1 MANTHFFGKRF
12 GISSKNRHA
21 NTEGNTRRS
30 ARGFALL
37 QFVWTVA
44 GVMVIALAAWHFADR
59 ARTHDVQF
67 STPFQAVLLTN
78 GSVYFGH
85 LQGYGGRQP
94 VLTEVYYVVT
104 QTNPET
110 KQSSNVLIKRG
121 KELHE
126 PDRMYLNPRQ
136 ILFVEPVGPSSKV
149 AQLIA
154 QAK

>member
-1 MANTHFFGKRF
+1 MKR
-12 GISSKNRHA
+12 NA
-21 NTEGNTRRS
+21 
-30 ARGFALL
+30 AGFALL
-37 QFVWTVA
+37 QFVWIVA
-44 GVMVIALAAWHFADR
+44 GIMAIALGAWHLVDR
-59 ARTHDVQF
+59 VRGHDVQF
-67 STPFQAVLLTN
+67 STPYQAVLLTN

-85 LQGYGGRQP
+85 LHGYGSHQP
-94 VLTEVYYVVT
+94 VLSEVYYVVA

-126 PDRMYLNPRQ
+126 PDRMYLNPQQ
-136 ILFVEPVGPSSKV
+136 ILFVEPVGINSKV

>member
-1 MANTHFFGKRF
+1 MTK
-12 GISSKNRHA
+12 
-21 NTEGNTRRS
+21 TQ
-30 ARGFALL
+30 RG
-37 QFVWTVA
+37 
-44 GVMVIALAAWHFADR
+44 IALVQAIWVLAGILVIVAAVWHIVGHNR
-59 ARTHDVQF
+59 GSSVQF
-67 STPFQAVLLTN
+67 PTPYQAVLLSN

-94 VLTEVYYVVT
+94 VMTEVYYVVT

-110 KQSSNVLIKRG
+110 KQTNNILVKRG

-126 PDRMYLNPRQ
+126 PDRMYLNPNQ
-136 ILFVEPVGPSSKV
+136 IVLVEPVGTNSKV

>member
-1 MANTHFFGKRF
+1 MKR
-12 GISSKNRHA
+12 NA
-21 NTEGNTRRS
+21 
-30 ARGFALL
+30 AGFALL
-37 QFVWTVA
+37 QLVWIVA
-44 GVMVIALAAWHFADR
+44 GIMVIALATWHLVDR
-59 ARTHDVQF
+59 LRDHDVQF

-85 LQGYGGRQP
+85 LQGYGSHQP
-94 VLTEVYYVVT
+94 VLTEVYYVAT

-110 KQSSNVLIKRG
+110 KQSTNVLIKRG

-126 PDRMYLNPRQ
+126 PDRMYLNPQQ